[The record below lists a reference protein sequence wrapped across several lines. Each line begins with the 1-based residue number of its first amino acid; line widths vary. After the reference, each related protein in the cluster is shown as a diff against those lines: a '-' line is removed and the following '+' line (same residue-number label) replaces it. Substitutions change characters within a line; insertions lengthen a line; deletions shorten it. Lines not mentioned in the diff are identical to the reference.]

1 MGVATGVMG
10 AGVVKMDDAER
21 RALID
26 DLKDQW
32 TVHEIACFHL
42 LLLLLL
48 LLVLLNVHA
57 SQPMLPHGKRLPHF
71 THAPLF

>member
-21 RALID
+21 RVFVD

-57 SQPMLPHGKRLPHF
+57 SQPMLPHDKSLPHF
-71 THAPLF
+71 TRAPLF